1 MKRYTFSYRYSIFP
15 DIFFGSLYREDP
27 KGEWFKVGDV
37 VEEFDKYRIEHS
49 ICEDMLKELQEVNK
63 ELLEAMKGLELY
75 ARDLLLLIDGGKAEM
90 NFNLPKE
97 ITNAQAAIAKAK
109 GYR

>member
-1 MKRYTFSYRYSIFP
+1 MNVT
-15 DIFFGSLYREDP
+15 
-27 KGEWFKVGDV
+27 EWKPTEGCSACKQA
-37 VEEFDKYRIEHS
+37 EKIMGKMTRISMQGHGLAKNK
-49 ICEDMLKELQEVNK
+49 IMELEQQNS

-109 GYR
+109 RTKA

>member
-1 MKRYTFSYRYSIFP
+1 MKRYTLTAIGAICAADYEYAKEANNGAWVFY
-15 DIFFGSLYREDP
+15 EDV
-27 KGEWFKVGDV
+27 KK
-37 VEEFDKYRIEHS
+37 EFDKYRIEHS
-49 ICEDMLKELQEVNK
+49 ICEDMVEELQEVNK